1 VQVLAFYALLARLR
15 AAHPDVE
22 IESCSGGGGRIDFAV
37 LRHAHRVWTS
47 DCIDAVSRTDIQR
60 GFLQFFPPEIMG
72 AHVGTAP
79 AHTTGRSQSMAFRAA
94 VALPGHLGVEL
105 DVRALGAHEKT
116 ELAGWI
122 ALYKRLRDRLHG
134 RRVWLGEGQD
144 GLLWQAHGD
153 GGDMLLCVYRREPS
167 THRYT
172 PPLRLPMLDAAAH
185 YRVSEIRP
193 DGAPLADHRAPLLD
207 AVGSADGASFSG
219 AWLMHAGLPVPRAH
233 AETAWIVHLRRE
245 EAR

>member
-1 VQVLAFYALLARLR
+1 LR

-79 AHTTGRSQSMAFRAA
+79 AHTTGRSQAMAFRAA

-105 DVRALGAHEKT
+105 DVRALDAAGKA
-116 ELAGWI
+116 ELAAWI
-122 ALYKRLRDRLHG
+122 TLYKRLRDRLHAG
-134 RRVWLGEGQD
+134 RVWLGEGQD

-153 GGDMLLCVYRREPS
+153 KDDLLLFVYRREPS

-172 PPLRLPMLDAAAH
+172 PPLRLPMLDAGAP
-185 YRVSEIRP
+185 YRVTEIRP
-193 DGAPLADHRAPLLD
+193 DGLQPVDHRAPLLD
-207 AVGSADGASFSG
+207 AIGGADGASFGG
-219 AWLMHAGLPVPRAH
+219 AWLAHAGLPVPRGH
-233 AETAWIVHLRRE
+233 AETAWIVRLQRE
-245 EAR
+245 DAH